1 MRDADLLPRVQ
12 ETAELLLESHADIIA
27 ALAAR
32 WIGSG
37 ERYGRVG

>member
-1 MRDADLLPRVQ
+1 VQ
-12 ETAELLLESHADIIA
+12 AAAELLESSPESVA
-27 ALAAR
+27 ALTAR